1 MRAGPRRSGLRVLLS
16 RISRRAPHRV
26 ASRTGTH
33 CWSVLGAMVCQ
44 NETTYDCTHGGGG
57 ILLFL
62 FFFLAALSSPS
73 PATTPQQQ
81 GGAFNKPG
89 NKKRKTTDGRQY
101 WYL

>member
-44 NETTYDCTHGGGG
+44 NETTYDSTHGGGVL
-57 ILLFL
+57 LLFL
-62 FFFLAALSSPS
+62 RFVFAFMSSFSPASSPLHE
-73 PATTPQQQ
+73 
-81 GGAFNKPG
+81 GGALNTPR
-89 NKKRKTTDGRQY
+89 NKKRNARDG
-101 WYL
+101 